1 MKEDSQEVIQREN
14 FSLTPEQAL
23 KLLEIMIYSLNNK
36 HAIKPT
42 NIVYQQI
49 CSNLY
54 YTVNEIGRNHLKADD
69 KIIFNHHVGK
79 IESRQEY
86 IPSIDINSLIP
97 PVRYFIEK
105 LI

>member
-1 MKEDSQEVIQREN
+1 M
-14 FSLTPEQAL
+14 

-54 YTVNEIGRNHLKADD
+54 HTVNDIGKNHLKPDD

-97 PVRYFIEK
+97 PVSNSIYKFAK
-105 LI
+105 K